1 MESSNLI
8 EFYTP
13 LNCENRTAKIGFVD
27 LTDNWSQ
34 QALINL
40 RAKQNLQALF
50 GLQTDSKNISK
61 PIAIDGVITCA
72 SADNH
77 LVMNIFAANLKPDTL
92 AEDVNELIKA
102 YQNKGPARFIQ
113 VQGNSTTDEGQK
125 IREITSQLL
134 RQIPDNEFI
143 EFMMLNVVSEPLLS
157 LSQFNDL
164 IDMIQDRTVEDFG
177 FFYQNDVVEEVA
189 SDWMGAI
196 LIAN

>member
-1 MESSNLI
+1 
-8 EFYTP
+8 
-13 LNCENRTAKIGFVD
+13 
-27 LTDNWSQ
+27 
-34 QALINL
+34 
-40 RAKQNLQALF
+40 
-50 GLQTDSKNISK
+50 
-61 PIAIDGVITCA
+61 
-72 SADNH
+72 
-77 LVMNIFAANLKPDTL
+77 MNIFAANLKPDTL

-113 VQGNSTTDEGQK
+113 VQGTSTIDEGQK